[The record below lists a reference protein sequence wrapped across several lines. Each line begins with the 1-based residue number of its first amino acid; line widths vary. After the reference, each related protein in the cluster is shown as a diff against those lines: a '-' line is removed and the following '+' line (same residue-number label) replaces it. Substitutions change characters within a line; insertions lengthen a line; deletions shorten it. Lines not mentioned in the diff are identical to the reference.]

1 MLSISLTI
9 LLFVLSLLFCM
20 SMTSFGIGFS
30 ADIVAYVTADVSY
43 VCACYAVV
51 GCVCCGVC
59 RSVGTFAQ

>member
-1 MLSISLTI
+1 
-9 LLFVLSLLFCM
+9 M